1 MILDLMIIS
10 ISIKINDD
18 PPQPLNARFSSQK
31 NSKYRGVAE
40 QNGFEFMPFVF
51 SHNGQIHPET
61 VSFICRQIEAKL
73 MLVDGKVSKS
83 KKESIWKLW
92 VLHYLS
98 VAINKTAS
106 RNVLRKVTK
115 MINDSNSDQRQA
127 SSSSFCEEV
136 FPLSRTTLQT
146 SLMTST

>member
-1 MILDLMIIS
+1 MIVRSRLGLTPVVPWFMHYMRCRCRLLELVLVLVLVRSSYIIS

-61 VSFICRQIEAKL
+61 VSFICRQIEA
-73 MLVDGKVSKS
+73 
-83 KKESIWKLW
+83 
-92 VLHYLS
+92 
-98 VAINKTAS
+98 T
-106 RNVLRKVTK
+106 
-115 MINDSNSDQRQA
+115 
-127 SSSSFCEEV
+127 
-136 FPLSRTTLQT
+136 
-146 SLMTST
+146 

>member
-1 MILDLMIIS
+1 MTGVDGS
-10 ISIKINDD
+10 GRKINDD
-18 PPQPLNARFSSQK
+18 PLQPLNARFLQK

-61 VSFICRQIEAKL
+61 VSLICRQIEAKL

-92 VLHYLS
+92 VHHLS
-98 VAINKTAS
+98 VAINKTDS

-127 SSSSFCEEV
+127 TSSSFC
-136 FPLSRTTLQT
+136 
-146 SLMTST
+146 